1 METIEQVR
9 LDENNAIID
18 HLEAVRRIV
27 EEKCARCGGMCMGC
41 AFDTL
46 DQRMF
51 PAHIDE
57 ALALMRHLNNARR
70 EAIADAEYRIQKRK
84 AAWDKI
90 CGGEKKSVDNVG
102 GVG

>member
-1 METIEQVR
+1 
-9 LDENNAIID
+9 
-18 HLEAVRRIV
+18 
-27 EEKCARCGGMCMGC
+27 
-41 AFDTL
+41 
-46 DQRMF
+46 MF

-57 ALALMRHLNNARR
+57 ALTLMRHLNNARR
-70 EAIADAEYRIQKRK
+70 EAIAGAEHRIQKRK